1 MVIKLFH
8 RHSLLVCIGL
18 LAGVVALCMAVN
30 FFGNQEDVPAQAPI
44 LPSSSFSDGQADS
57 SVPEIPVEPASEDEM
72 RAVWVPYMTGAK
84 RPFNRNLTP
93 LWKKQSSAG

>member
-30 FFGNQEDVPAQAPI
+30 FFGNQ
-44 LPSSSFSDGQADS
+44 
-57 SVPEIPVEPASEDEM
+57 
-72 RAVWVPYMTGAK
+72 
-84 RPFNRNLTP
+84 
-93 LWKKQSSAG
+93 